1 MVAYRD
7 GYKGDQWFLR
17 QILHFAADCRVSW
30 NGRDA
35 ARSNA
40 TMIFWQR
47 PIWGFIKL
55 DVDGS
60 FIGNPGS
67 IGFGGLLREWKYNWV
82 LGFSGFAVYGP
93 NLLLELLALKH
104 GLLIAWN

>member
-7 GYKGDQWFLR
+7 GYKGDQWLLR
-17 QILHFAADCRVSW
+17 QILHFAADCRVNW

-47 PIWGFIKL
+47 PIQGFIKL

-67 IGFGGLLREWKYNWV
+67 IGFGRLLREWKDNWV
-82 LGFSGFAVYGP
+82 LGFSGFTGYGP

>member
-1 MVAYRD
+1 MD
-7 GYKGDQWFLR
+7 DFLE
-17 QILHFAADCRVSW
+17 
-30 NGRDA
+30 NGRIIGCLD
-35 ARSNA
+35 
-40 TMIFWQR
+40 FL
-47 PIWGFIKL
+47 GFIKL

-67 IGFGGLLREWKYNWV
+67 IGFGRLLREWKDNWV
-82 LGFSGFAVYGP
+82 LGFSGFAGYGP